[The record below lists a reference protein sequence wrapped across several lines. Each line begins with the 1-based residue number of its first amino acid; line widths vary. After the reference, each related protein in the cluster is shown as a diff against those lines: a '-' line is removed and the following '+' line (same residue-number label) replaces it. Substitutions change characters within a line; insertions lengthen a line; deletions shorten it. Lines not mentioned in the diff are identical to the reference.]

1 MTKIINYND
10 YMLGNR
16 GPEKENRSPS
26 PRKTLTLKNNSKT
39 VFIIQELTALLKSNC
54 INIPQHL
61 SVEAD

>member
-1 MTKIINYND
+1 
-10 YMLGNR
+10 MLGNR